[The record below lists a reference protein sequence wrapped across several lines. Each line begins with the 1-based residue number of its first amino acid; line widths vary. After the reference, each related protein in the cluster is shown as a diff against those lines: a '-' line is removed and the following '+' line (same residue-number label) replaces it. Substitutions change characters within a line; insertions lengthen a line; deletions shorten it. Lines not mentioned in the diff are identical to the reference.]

1 MKDDASDWNV
11 ILKTVDTLFYRL
23 SNRIADRTGLSLVD
37 AHEGLWTSFEKGHF
51 RLKPGDDNDVGVEP
65 CLSADQRR
73 LAVEQNGPL
82 AAYRRGVIEEAVA
95 AA

>member
-1 MKDDASDWNV
+1 VTDVDDDWSYVLNH
-11 ILKTVDTLFYRL
+11 TDALFYRL
-23 SNRIADRTGLSLVD
+23 AVIIADRADMSLVD
-37 AHEGLWTSFEKGHF
+37 CHEGLWASFEKGHF

-65 CLSADQRR
+65 CHGDSARR
-73 LAVEQNGPL
+73 LAAEHNKPL